1 MSDKTPVIEMKHIT
15 KVFSGNKALDDVS
28 VHMNE
33 GEVVGLVGEN
43 GAGKST
49 LMKILNGVYAPT
61 KGEIFING
69 KKQEFRNTRMAH
81 DAGISMIFQE
91 LSVFPDFNAI
101 ENVFIAHELS
111 GKRKGMLNKLDK
123 DQMEAETAK
132 LFEEELGIHIDIHM
146 PVRNLSLATRQMVEI
161 ARCIHAKS
169 AVIVMDEP
177 TEPLEIAEQERLFK
191 IIKKLKENNHTIIYI
206 SHQLVLLWDI
216 SDRIYILR
224 DVYLLTEMIE

>member
-123 DQMEAETAK
+123 DQM
-132 LFEEELGIHIDIHM
+132 
-146 PVRNLSLATRQMVEI
+146 
-161 ARCIHAKS
+161 
-169 AVIVMDEP
+169 
-177 TEPLEIAEQERLFK
+177 
-191 IIKKLKENNHTIIYI
+191 
-206 SHQLVLLWDI
+206 
-216 SDRIYILR
+216 
-224 DVYLLTEMIE
+224 